1 MSFLKISKE
10 ILETSKK
17 YEDVNPEIQ
26 RIFETSFVTFMDIVK
41 SLDKH
46 IPVNEG
52 KIKTKIFED
61 LFGPMKKSNNQC
73 GMTPTK
79 ESSDIDKDLF
89 KELTNKEANINTNA
103 FGGFDP
109 NANNNNEPD
118 IELLNDLKNKIKNIN
133 KEKLNKNNKKIVE
146 DFKKE

>member
-1 MSFLKISKE
+1 MDFLKISKE

-17 YEDVNPEIQ
+17 YGDVNPEIQ

-73 GMTPTK
+73 GMTSTK

-89 KELTNKEANINTNA
+89 KELTNKEANTNG

-109 NANNNNEPD
+109 NANPNEPD
-118 IELLNDLKNKIKNIN
+118 IELLSDLKNKIKNIN

>member
-1 MSFLKISKE
+1 MNFLKISKE

-17 YEDVNPEIQ
+17 YGDVNPEIQ

-89 KELTNKEANINTNA
+89 KELTNKEANTNG

-109 NANNNNEPD
+109 NANPNEPD
-118 IELLNDLKNKIKNIN
+118 IELLSDLKNKIKNIN